1 MKHETAGD
9 PMSGLKWTHRTT
21 EKIAAQL
28 RSLKINVSPRTVA
41 KLLIEMGFSLRVNHK
56 KLSSGSPER
65 RDEQFTKIA
74 LYHSLGKLPEP
85 DFTHRFFGRG
95 KKIKRTIASGR

>member
-41 KLLIEMGFSLRVNHK
+41 K
-56 KLSSGSPER
+56 
-65 RDEQFTKIA
+65 
-74 LYHSLGKLPEP
+74 
-85 DFTHRFFGRG
+85 
-95 KKIKRTIASGR
+95 